1 MELCI
6 EACCMQIMHLIPFQ
20 TDESCCTIFFMVFHQ
35 LNNFTIEITVKW
47 GESSLLKMIDKPTVD
62 DSSGDELGEWG
73 EGGGRR
79 GGGEEG
85 RRCELEQPG

>member
-1 MELCI
+1 MKAVVQFFLWCFI
-6 EACCMQIMHLIPFQ
+6 NW
-20 TDESCCTIFFMVFHQ
+20 TI
-35 LNNFTIEITVKW
+35 FTIEITVKW

-79 GGGEEG
+79 GRRGGG
-85 RRCELEQPG
+85 ASWNNQDNADI

>member
-1 MELCI
+1 MKAVVQFFLWCFI
-6 EACCMQIMHLIPFQ
+6 NW
-20 TDESCCTIFFMVFHQ
+20 TI
-35 LNNFTIEITVKW
+35 FTIEITVKW

>member
-1 MELCI
+1 MK
-6 EACCMQIMHLIPFQ
+6 AVVQF
-20 TDESCCTIFFMVFHQ
+20 FFMVFHQ
-35 LNNFTIEITVKW
+35 LKNFTIEITVKW

>member
-1 MELCI
+1 
-6 EACCMQIMHLIPFQ
+6 MQIMHLIPFQ

-79 GGGEEG
+79 GGGASWNN
-85 RRCELEQPG
+85 QDNADI

>member
-1 MELCI
+1 MKAVVQFFLWCFI
-6 EACCMQIMHLIPFQ
+6 NW
-20 TDESCCTIFFMVFHQ
+20 TI
-35 LNNFTIEITVKW
+35 FTIEITVKW

-79 GGGEEG
+79 GRGEAGGEEG
-85 RRCELEQPG
+85 RRYELEQPG